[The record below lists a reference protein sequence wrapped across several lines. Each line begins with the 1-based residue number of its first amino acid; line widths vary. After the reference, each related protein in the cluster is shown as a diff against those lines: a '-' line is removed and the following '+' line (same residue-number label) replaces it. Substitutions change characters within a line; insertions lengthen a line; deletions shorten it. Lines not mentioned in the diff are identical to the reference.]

1 MTRTDRAIFIFS
13 VLLSLVLIIFS
24 NSLFKTDGRKTV
36 IIDVDGEIYAKY
48 DLDGEKEA
56 KSLEINTKYGYNNVV
71 IENGSVFV
79 TDASCPDALEVK
91 EGGISETGEMLVC
104 LPNRVVIRIAGESEV
119 DFVAY

>member
-1 MTRTDRAIFIFS
+1 MTRTDKAIFIFS
-13 VLLSLVLIIFS
+13 VLLSLVLILFS
-24 NSLFKTDGRKTV
+24 NSVFKTDGRKTV
-36 IIDVDGEIYAKY
+36 IIEVDGEIYAKY
-48 DLDGEKEA
+48 DLDSEKEA

-79 TDASCPDALEVK
+79 TDASCPDKLEVK
-91 EGGISETGEMLVC
+91 EGGISKTGEMLVC